1 MHANRK
7 ANSVQA
13 KPAKTLFQ
21 RWVDGDDYT
30 PEPTVGDR
38 VRYRNSSWKYVYGH
52 LKERGSLMVVV
63 ALDSGR
69 DATIPKGWLES
80 V

>member
-52 LKERGSLMVVV
+52 LKSKGSLMWVVV
-63 ALDSGR
+63 LDSGR
-69 DATIPKGWLES
+69 EAMVPKGWVEG